1 MLPDESKLLNNAG
14 REAIHQRQVRPLRSS
29 EKDMQSFKH
38 KRKTERIAYNALL
51 QFIVL
56 SAETTEFQRVRSNG
70 RIIDASEAGVGIITE
85 FPLKPGHV
93 LEWEDKHQK
102 GKLHI
107 ALVKWSR
114 EQGDHHRAGLMFI

>member
-1 MLPDESKLLNNAG
+1 MDTVE
-14 REAIHQRQVRPLRSS
+14 
-29 EKDMQSFKH
+29 H
-38 KRKTERIAYNALL
+38 KRREERVPYHSLL

-56 SAETTEFQRVRSNG
+56 SAETSEFQRVQSHG
-70 RIIDASEAGVGIITE
+70 EIIDASESGVGIITG

-93 LEWEDKHQK
+93 LEWDDKHQK

-114 EQGDHHRAGLMFI
+114 EQGDYYRAGLMFI